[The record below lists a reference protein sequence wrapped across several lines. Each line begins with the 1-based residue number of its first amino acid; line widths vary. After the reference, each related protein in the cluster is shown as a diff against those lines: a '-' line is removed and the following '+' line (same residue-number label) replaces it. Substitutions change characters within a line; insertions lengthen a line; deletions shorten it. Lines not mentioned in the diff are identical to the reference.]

1 MLKNH
6 FRIMQ
11 KLTNKE
17 EEVMKILWKLQKA
30 FVKEILAEL
39 KDDKPHYNTMSTI
52 VRNLEEKKYVAYEA
66 FGNTHRYYPIV
77 TKEAYRK
84 RFVNSTIAEY
94 YDNSYKNLVSMFAKE
109 EKISVK
115 ELKEII
121 HLIEK
126 NK

>member
-1 MLKNH
+1 
-6 FRIMQ
+6 MQ

-30 FVKEILAEL
+30 FVKEILEEF
-39 KDDKPHYNTMSTI
+39 KEDKPHYNTMSTI
-52 VRNLEEKKYVAYEA
+52 VRNLEEKKYVAHEA
-66 FGNTHRYYPIV
+66 FGNTHRYYPLI

-84 RFVNSTIAEY
+84 RFVSSSIADY

-121 HLIEK
+121 SLIEK